1 MAEEL
6 GREELE
12 QLAEHLA
19 EALDAVKDARKGL
32 DDIIAFARLAE
43 ALDAVKDARKGLD
56 DIIVFARLVEEPSEP
71 VEPTPTPTATPWV
84 PEGASV
90 ERAARLTRIDLDK
103 AVDDIRQVGLRL
115 PGKHHGDFMDPGAIT
130 DWE

>member
-43 ALDAVKDARKGLD
+43 ALDAVKDARKDLD
-56 DIIVFARLVEEPSEP
+56 DTIDFARLVEEPSEP
-71 VEPTPTPTATPWV
+71 VEPTPTATPWV
-84 PEGASV
+84 TEAGSV

-115 PGKHHGDFMDPGAIT
+115 PGKHYGDFMDPGAIT